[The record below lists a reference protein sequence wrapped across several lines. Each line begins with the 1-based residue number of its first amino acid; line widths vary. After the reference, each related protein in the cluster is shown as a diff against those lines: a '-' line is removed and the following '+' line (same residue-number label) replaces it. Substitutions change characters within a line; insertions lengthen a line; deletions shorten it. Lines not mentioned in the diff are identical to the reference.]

1 MTLKH
6 LLILPTKKNINL
18 QYSYLKDKIN
28 IDRLSIYYDSIIDL
42 NDGKITIEQLQKLK
56 NKKMIKIKI
65 QEVIIWLK
73 IDIFTTK
80 TANES

>member
-18 QYSYLKDKIN
+18 QYNYLKDKMN

-65 QEVIIWLK
+65 QEVVLW
-73 IDIFTTK
+73 
-80 TANES
+80 

>member
-18 QYSYLKDKIN
+18 QYDYLKNKMN

-65 QEVIIWLK
+65 QEVII
-73 IDIFTTK
+73 
-80 TANES
+80 

>member
-18 QYSYLKDKIN
+18 QYDYLKNKMN

-65 QEVIIWLK
+65 QEVIIW
-73 IDIFTTK
+73 
-80 TANES
+80 

>member
-28 IDRLSIYYDSIIDL
+28 IDRLSIYYDTIIDL

-65 QEVIIWLK
+65 QEVK
-73 IDIFTTK
+73 I
-80 TANES
+80 

>member
-18 QYSYLKDKIN
+18 QYNYLKHKMN

-65 QEVIIWLK
+65 QEVVLW
-73 IDIFTTK
+73 
-80 TANES
+80 